1 MAKLG
6 RFEVM
11 ALLQAA
17 RYYTLTNDR
26 DMAYS
31 FGLNRAIFYAWA
43 KRRARIKPPPKRR
56 IKITAPIEKVK
67 EEKSGKTLVY
77 LGDEGAYI
85 SQNGWFTIG
94 GKEQKP
100 EDFEERIARKIEMA
114 ISFEEAWKF
123 ALEYVQT
130 FGEETLLDQRK
141 FYEKVYK
148 PVRDKFLEA
157 MRERKTRKREEKP
170 KKMRQT
176 TLF

>member
-1 MAKLG
+1 LARVG

-17 RYYTLTNDR
+17 RYYAVTNDR
-26 DMAYS
+26 GMAYS

-43 KRRARIKPPPKRR
+43 KRRGRVKPPPRRR
-56 IKITAPIEKVK
+56 IRVATPVERVR
-67 EEKSGKTLVY
+67 EEKTGRTLVY
-77 LGDEGAYI
+77 LGNEGAYI
-85 SQNGWFTIG
+85 SPNGWFTIG
-94 GKEQKP
+94 DEEQKP
-100 EDFEERIARKIEMA
+100 EDFEEKVAKRISMA
-114 ISFEEAWKF
+114 VPFEEAWGF
-123 ALEYVQT
+123 AVEYVQS

-148 PVRDKFLEA
+148 PIRDRFVDA
-157 MRERKTRKREEKP
+157 MRERKAKRGGETP